1 MNNYQ
6 ELVSQFKELM
16 AKGEKDQ
23 WKLAE
28 LAFLASEA
36 HGGLKQCAT
45 DTGYA
50 YSTIKK
56 YKGAYVYRQ
65 DNEKAVSDGSLSF
78 ADVITLADM
87 SEDRA
92 AAVQV
97 LAGATGKPIGTV
109 KSDTDAI
116 NIVQDFLTNNPNM
129 LKEALKDDEARQ
141 AVASAAYKAAAEQV
155 VEGAEGIVRE
165 AAGKPKSKPK
175 PDPRGLKALEI
186 ERLKH
191 DVARA
196 ARENGMLSN
205 RWERDLDSLMP
216 DMSPDELEFV
226 FNELGRI
233 IDRTSQVRL
242 KVDAARKARA

>member
-6 ELVSQFKELM
+6 ELVAEFKELM
-16 AKGEKDQ
+16 ERGEKDQ
-23 WKLAE
+23 RKLAE
-28 LAFLASEA
+28 LAYLAIDELGHKPSEFA
-36 HGGLKQCAT
+36 KDVGRQV
-45 DTGYA
+45 DTVR
-50 YSTIKK
+50 K
-56 YKGAYVYRQ
+56 YRMAYVWEQENPDR
-65 DNEKAVSDGSLSF
+65 DLDF
-78 ADVITLADM
+78 ADVLVLANM

-92 AAVQV
+92 TAVQV

-109 KSDTDAI
+109 KSDTEAI
-116 NIVQDFLTNNPNM
+116 NIVQDFLTHNPDM
-129 LKEALKDDEARQ
+129 LKEALKDDKARQ

-196 ARENGMLSN
+196 ARENGMLTN
-205 RWERDLDSLMP
+205 RWERDLDYLMP
-216 DMSPDELEFV
+216 DMSTDELEFV

-233 IDRTSQVRL
+233 IDRTSQLRL
-242 KVDAARKARA
+242 TVDAARKART

>member
-6 ELVSQFKELM
+6 ELVTQFKELM
-16 AKGEKDQ
+16 ESGESVQ
-23 WKLAE
+23 WELAE
-28 LAFLASEA
+28 LAYLASET
-36 HGGLKQCAT
+36 HGGIKQFAK
-45 DTGYA
+45 DTGYKA
-50 YSTIKK
+50 DTIGK
-56 YKGAYVYRQ
+56 YKRAYVWVQENPHR
-65 DNEKAVSDGSLSF
+65 DEDLSF
-78 ADVITLADM
+78 ADIMVLTNM

-92 AAVQV
+92 TAVQV

-109 KSDTDAI
+109 KSDTEAI
-116 NIVQDFLTNNPNM
+116 NIVQDFLTHNPDM
-129 LKEALKDDEARQ
+129 LKEALKDDKARQ

-165 AAGKPKSKPK
+165 AAGKPKGKPK

-196 ARENGMLSN
+196 ARENGMLTN

-233 IDRTSQVRL
+233 IDRTSQLRL
-242 KVDAARKARA
+242 KVDAARKART